1 MVMMDNP
8 AAAEESDSRLSDDD
22 DSSASSR
29 RPNADE
35 RPSLTDSIGAVVGTK
50 EEEATRTMG
59 AGPSMYSH
67 VAYEVTRADATTAD
81 RAYWFGMAMMIT
93 LLQLVILDCMNY
105 SQNHQKCTTDDDC
118 PYTGTKGVQICAFPF
133 EPSCYP
139 CSAGSKFDGH
149 GAGKEGRLGDY
160 REVLDDANFT
170 RQRLLWQD
178 DNAPGIG
185 RWATCWK
192 DPTFESCANTSEVN
206 PFKRC
211 VAREAK
217 YAEYENN
224 ALHVNPATR
233 KAVRLDIYGARAAY

>member
-1 MVMMDNP
+1 MRAPGSAIQDSARHRTIRLAKLKSCDFSSNSVSTEQGSRAGALAAKNCRFELSGSSFRANHGGTGSALYYTGIP
-8 AAAEESDSRLSDDD
+8 ATPLSTIED
-22 DSSASSR
+22 
-29 RPNADE
+29 
-35 RPSLTDSIGAVVGTK
+35 
-50 EEEATRTMG
+50 TRFFSNIPDPT
-59 AGPSMYSH
+59 
-67 VAYEVTRADATTAD
+67 VQADALID
-81 RAYWFGMAMMIT
+81 WICFPGQYM
-93 LLQLVILDCMNY
+93 LQVG
-105 SQNHQKCTTDDDC
+105 
-118 PYTGTKGVQICAFPF
+118 PATGNFDG
-133 EPSCYP
+133 CYP